1 VYKNFRWYFVYHD
14 QEIPETIPK
23 TVETR
28 HLEGVQFLAMI
39 DIKKTKIM
47 QVFSS
52 QKDAVEARGM
62 KCNGFTRAIKQ
73 ESISSG
79 HYWKYFNDCSED
91 MKNEYLS
98 RETLPDKYVNKS
110 GSKVEQIDPRT
121 KEVVGIYYSNREVTK
136 KFQMSILSLK
146 NASAS
151 GEIKNGYIWKIVK

>member
-1 VYKNFRWYFVYHD
+1 
-14 QEIPETIPK
+14 
-23 TVETR
+23 
-28 HLEGVQFLAMI
+28 
-39 DIKKTKIM
+39 M

-91 MKNEYLS
+91 MKNNYLS
-98 RETLPDKYVNKS
+98 RETLPGKYVNKS

-121 KEVVGIYYSNREVTK
+121 KQVVGYYSNREVTK